1 MLTSPRMST
10 PEASPLPAGST
21 PAGSAAA
28 AANRYTLRDPETFF
42 QAQKRNRRG
51 TWRMSALT
59 AFAAFVMGIPLTLV
73 LTPLLYAM
81 ALFAAEVFNRFISP
95 LPPEFW
101 QAANDLAK
109 FGARIA
115 DFVFQQRGALDP
127 QEIALGLLLVLG
139 PGMALAFAL
148 WTGMLL
154 LFRHGGVGGTLA
166 SMNAREPNQADLK
179 ELQLADAAQEMAI
192 AAGLPAPRLMLID
205 TPGANA
211 AAVGTSPDDARIVLS
226 RRLLDDLDRDE
237 LQALLAHLIASIGN
251 GDLSIAFKVTSV
263 FETCGLILTI
273 INAPFGKNS
282 RTALWRLIRYSLTGG
297 SALKKAADAEEVAD
311 LLGDTLDTQNS
322 DIERFFNQ
330 RNPGLIRKFLRLCLF
345 PFQFT
350 NIAVELTLWCFLNVL
365 LGPCMALLWR
375 TRRYLADAGAVEFTR
390 NPDALARA
398 LQRLSQDRT
407 TIEGGAWASHLF
419 VVNPQGDSTLRG
431 ETESPEKWRK
441 AIQAWQA
448 TASVGGAAASAN
460 VKSGDNEYLRLR
472 KEMIATGM
480 AAFNGNP
487 AAMARMQA
495 FAQAMGGDAELELH
509 NIPNINDLLL
519 ARQGDRAAIAR
530 LRAQSLQHRQQ
541 EPGVPNKGRTGLQT
555 HSILSFHP
563 PLEKRA
569 RRLNKLGARVV
580 VSGRK
585 WGPIMTVFMTLI
597 YAIGAV
603 AFTFVGAV
611 MVFAIALMIGLN
623 LLFLTIWLSVIHWA
637 FAQDWSANFEA
648 IGKVIGQLINAFNSR
663 R

>member
-1 MLTSPRMST
+1 MST
-10 PEASPLPAGST
+10 PEAGPLQAGSMPAG
-21 PAGSAAA
+21 PAAA

-42 QAQKRNRRG
+42 NAQKRNRRA

-109 FGARIA
+109 FGSRIA
-115 DFVFQQRGALDP
+115 DFVFQQRGTLDP
-127 QEIALGLLLVLG
+127 QEMALGLLLVLG

-179 ELQLADAAQEMAI
+179 ELQLADVVQEMAI
-192 AAGLPAPRLMLID
+192 AAGLPAPKLMLID
-205 TPGANA
+205 TPAANA

-226 RRLLDDLDRDE
+226 RRLLDDLDREE

-251 GDLSIAFKVTSV
+251 GDLGIAFKVTSV
-263 FETCGLILTI
+263 FETCGLIVTI
-273 INAPFGKNS
+273 TNAPFGKNS
-282 RTALWRLIRYSLTGG
+282 RTALWRLICYSLTGG

-330 RNPGLIRKFLRLCLF
+330 QNPGLMRKALRLCLF
-345 PFQFT
+345 PFMIT
-350 NIAVELTLWCFLNVL
+350 NIAVELTLWCFLNAL

-398 LQRLSQDRT
+398 LQRLSEDRT
-407 TIEGGAWASHLF
+407 TIDGGAWASHLF
-419 VVNPQGDSTLRG
+419 VVNPQGDSSLRG
-431 ETESPEKWRK
+431 APESDDQWRK
-441 AIQAWQA
+441 AVQAWQA
-448 TASVGGAAASAN
+448 TASLGGAVTAAN
-460 VKSGDNEYLRLR
+460 TEPDNNEYLRLR
-472 KEMIATGM
+472 KEMTATGM
-480 AAFNGNP
+480 AAFSGNP
-487 AAMARMQA
+487 VAMARMQA
-495 FAQAMGGDAELELH
+495 FAQAMGGDAEMELH
-509 NIPNINDLLL
+509 NIPNVNDLLL
-519 ARQGDRAAIAR
+519 VRQGDRAAIAR
-530 LRAQSLQHRQQ
+530 LRTQRLQQRQQ
-541 EPGVPNKGRTGLQT
+541 QPGSPNKGRTGLQT
-555 HSILSFHP
+555 HSFLSFHP
-563 PLEKRA
+563 PLDKRA
-569 RRLNKLGARVV
+569 KRLNKMGARLVAP
-580 VSGRK
+580 GRN
-585 WGPIMTVFMTLI
+585 WGPIMTVFMALI
-597 YAIGAV
+597 YAIGAA
-603 AFTFVGAV
+603 AFTFLGAV
-611 MVFAIALMIGLN
+611 MLFLLVLMIGLN
-623 LLFLTIWLSVIHWA
+623 LLFLTIWLSIIHWA
-637 FAQDWSANFEA
+637 FAQDWNANFEA
-648 IGKVIGQLINAFNSR
+648 IGKVIGQLINAFSNR

>member
-10 PEASPLPAGST
+10 PEPTPLHGGTGTGST
-21 PAGSAAA
+21 
-28 AANRYTLRDPETFF
+28 AANPYTLRDPETFF
-42 QAQKRNRRG
+42 QAQKRNRRA

-59 AFAAFVMGIPLTLV
+59 MFAAFVMGIPLTLV

-81 ALFAAEVFNRFISP
+81 ALFAAEVFNRFIAP

-101 QAANDLAK
+101 QAANNLAK

-115 DFVFQQRGALDP
+115 DFVFQQRGTLDP
-127 QEIALGLLLVLG
+127 TEIVLGLLLVLG

-179 ELQLADAAQEMAI
+179 ELQLADVVQEMAI
-192 AAGLPAPRLMLID
+192 AAGLPAPRVMLID
-205 TPGANA
+205 TSGANA
-211 AAVGTSPDDARIVLS
+211 AAVGTSAEDARIVLS
-226 RRLLDDLDRDE
+226 RRLLDDMNRDE

-311 LLGDTLDTQNS
+311 LLGDTLDAQNS
-322 DIERFFNQ
+322 DIDRFFNQ
-330 RNPGLIRKFLRLCLF
+330 QNPGLIRKALRACLF
-345 PFQFT
+345 PFLFT
-350 NIAVELTLWCFLNVL
+350 NIAVEITLWCFLNAL
-365 LGPCMALLWR
+365 LGPCMAMLWR

-398 LQRLSQDRT
+398 LQRLSEDET

-419 VVNPQGDSTLRG
+419 VVNPQGDSSLRG
-431 ETESPEKWRK
+431 LPESGEQQRK
-441 AIQAWQA
+441 AMQAWQS
-448 TASVGGAAASAN
+448 TASLGGAVAGAN
-460 VKSGDNEYLRLR
+460 ARPNDTEYIRLR
-472 KEMIATGM
+472 KEMVATGM
-480 AAFNGNP
+480 AAFAGNP

-495 FAQAMGGDAELELH
+495 FAQAMGGDAEMDLH
-509 NIPNINDLLL
+509 QIPNMNDLLL

-530 LRAQSLQHRQQ
+530 LRAQRQQ
-541 EPGVPNKGRTGLQT
+541 YRQEHGGTAKGRTGLQT
-555 HSILSFHP
+555 HSFLSFHP
-563 PLEKRA
+563 PLDKRA
-569 RRLNKLGARVV
+569 KRLNKMGASLVAPAH
-580 VSGRK
+580 K
-585 WGPIMTVFMTLI
+585 WGPIMMVFMTLI

-603 AFTFVGAV
+603 AFTFAGAMMLFV
-611 MVFAIALMIGLN
+611 IAMMIGLN
-623 LLFLTIWLSVIHWA
+623 LLFLTLWLSIIHWA
-637 FAQDWSANFEA
+637 FAQNWSANFEA
-648 IGKVIGQLINAFNSR
+648 IGKVIGQIINAFSNR

>member
-1 MLTSPRMST
+1 MST
-10 PEASPLPAGST
+10 PEAGPLQAGSM
-21 PAGSAAA
+21 PAGSAAT

-42 QAQKRNRRG
+42 QAQKRNRRA

-59 AFAAFVMGIPLTLV
+59 GFAAFVMGIPLTLV

-115 DFVFQQRGALDP
+115 DFVFQQRGTLDQ

-179 ELQLADAAQEMAI
+179 ELQLADVVQEMAI
-192 AAGLPAPRLMLID
+192 AAGLPAPKLMLID

-226 RRLLDDLDRDE
+226 RRLLDDMDRDE
-237 LQALLAHLIASIGN
+237 LQALLAHLMASIGN
-251 GDLSIAFKVTSV
+251 GDLGIAFKVTSV

-330 RNPGLIRKFLRLCLF
+330 QNPGLIQKASRLCLF
-345 PFQFT
+345 PFMIT
-350 NIAVELTLWCFLNVL
+350 NIAVELTLWCFLNAL

-398 LQRLSQDRT
+398 LQRLSEART
-407 TIEGGAWASHLF
+407 TIDGGAWASHLF
-419 VVNPQGDSTLRG
+419 VVNPQGDSSLRG
-431 ETESPEKWRK
+431 APESDDQWRK
-441 AIQAWQA
+441 AVQAWQM
-448 TASVGGAAASAN
+448 TASLGGAVAAAN
-460 VKSGDNEYLRLR
+460 TEPDNNEYLRLR
-472 KEMIATGM
+472 KEMTATGM
-480 AAFNGNP
+480 AAFSGNP

-495 FAQAMGGDAELELH
+495 FAQAMGGDAEMELH
-509 NIPNINDLLL
+509 NIPNVNDLLL

-530 LRAQSLQHRQQ
+530 LRTQRLQQRQQ
-541 EPGVPNKGRTGLQT
+541 QPGSPNKGRTGLQT
-555 HSILSFHP
+555 HSFLSFHP
-563 PLEKRA
+563 PLDKRA
-569 RRLNKLGARVV
+569 KRLNKMGARLVAP
-580 VSGRK
+580 GRN
-585 WGPIMTVFMTLI
+585 WGPIMTVFMALI
-597 YAIGAV
+597 YAIGAA
-603 AFTFVGAV
+603 AFTFLGAV
-611 MVFAIALMIGLN
+611 MLFLLVLMIGLN
-623 LLFLTIWLSVIHWA
+623 LLFLTLWLSVIHWA
-637 FAQDWSANFEA
+637 FAQDWNANFEA
-648 IGKVIGQLINAFNSR
+648 IGKVIGQIINAFSNR

>member
-1 MLTSPRMST
+1 MST
-10 PEASPLPAGST
+10 PEASPLHADST
-21 PAGSAAA
+21 RADSAT
-28 AANRYTLRDPETFF
+28 AANRYTLHDPETFF
-42 QAQKRNRRG
+42 HAQKRNRRA

-59 AFAAFVMGIPLTLV
+59 VFAAFVMGIPLTLV
-73 LTPLLYAM
+73 LTPLLYAVT
-81 ALFAAEVFNRFISP
+81 LFAAEVFNRFIAP

-101 QAANDLAK
+101 QAANNLAQ

-115 DFVFQQRGALDP
+115 DFVLQQRGTLDP
-127 QEIALGLLLVLG
+127 QEMALGLLLILG

-166 SMNAREPNQADLK
+166 SMKAREPNQADLK
-179 ELQLADAAQEMAI
+179 ELQLADVVQEMAI
-192 AAGLPAPRLMLID
+192 AAGLPAPRVMLID
-205 TPGANA
+205 SPGANA
-211 AAVGTSPDDARIVLS
+211 AAVGTSAEDARIVLS

-282 RTALWRLIRYSLTGG
+282 RAALWRLIRYSLTGG

-322 DIERFFNQ
+322 DIDRFFNQ
-330 RNPGLIRKFLRLCLF
+330 HNPGLIRKALRLCLF

-350 NIAVELTLWCFLNVL
+350 NIAVELTLWCFLNAL

-398 LQRLSQDRT
+398 LQRLSEDTT

-419 VVNPQGDSTLRG
+419 VVNPQGDSSLRG
-431 ETESPEKWRK
+431 ETASDEQMRK
-441 AIQAWQA
+441 AVQAWQA
-448 TASVGGAAASAN
+448 TATLGGAVAPAN
-460 VKSGDNEYLRLR
+460 LKPGDNEYLRLR
-472 KEMIATGM
+472 KEMMATGM
-480 AAFNGNP
+480 AAFNGNA

-495 FAQAMGGDAELELH
+495 FAHAMGGDAELELH
-509 NIPNINDLLL
+509 NIPNINDLIL

-530 LRAQSLQHRQQ
+530 LRTQRMQQRQQ
-541 EPGVPNKGRTGLQT
+541 PGVPNKGRTGLQT
-555 HSILSFHP
+555 HSVLSFHP

-569 RRLNKLGARVV
+569 KRLNKMGARLVV
-580 VSGRK
+580 AGRK
-585 WGPIMTVFMTLI
+585 WGPIMTVVMALI

-603 AFTFVGAV
+603 AFTFLGA
-611 MVFAIALMIGLN
+611 MMLFAITLMIGLN
-623 LLFLTIWLSVIHWA
+623 LLFLTLWLTIIHWA
-637 FAQDWSANFEA
+637 FAQDWGANFQA
-648 IGKVIGQLINAFNSR
+648 ISNVISQLINAFNNR